1 MKNVKIMGLTVDNFK
16 GQRHLVLD
24 LDGRSASIYGD
35 NGTGK
40 TTVYDALTW
49 LLFGKDSGGGTKFDI
64 KPHDGAGRTLD
75 SKAITAVEA
84 VLEVDAAPLT
94 LRRTYYERWSSR
106 RGGGEVLEGHSSD
119 FFVDGVPVKKYAF
132 EEQVASIVDEG
143 LFRVLTNVTWFC
155 QGMHWR
161 DRRAVLFQLG
171 QVEDDRALMA
181 ERAEF
186 APLLA
191 AMGRLELEDY
201 KKKLLAERK
210 GLSGVRDD
218 VPVRMDE
225 CRKRLEGLE
234 GIDFAA
240 LDRERQALLARREAA
255 QADLA
260 RLSHGSL
267 LEGKR
272 CELASARLE
281 RTALEREREDYRRG
295 QLASMQDAGELDLQ
309 LKRSEAALRRQEER
323 LALAR
328 GDIRRAE
335 EQLERLRERWR
346 AVSAMAFRGEDC
358 PTCRRPLEGAMLR
371 EAEERFRA
379 NKQQALDDIL
389 AESRQ
394 KKETLEQGE
403 SFAGQL
409 EADIARDKERLAG
422 QRQALEAA
430 RAAEGTIQVLPG
442 YEERA
447 AALEARIEQL
457 SREAETLER
466 DSAAAGGALR
476 ETVRELDGQLRALDG
491 QIAKQGVLIETRRRL
506 EELRRQGAE
515 TAARLE
521 EVERMLDLCEQF
533 VRYKTSRITEN
544 VNSRFQMVR
553 WRLFEEQVNGG
564 IAECCEATVD
574 GTAYSTSLNKA
585 AKVNAGMEVIDVL
598 SRHYGV
604 RVPLVVDDAEG
615 VTALRKTEG
624 QVIRL
629 VVSGHD
635 PVLRVEMEEKS
646 V

>member
-1 MKNVKIMGLTVDNFK
+1 
-16 GQRHLVLD
+16 
-24 LDGRSASIYGD
+24 
-35 NGTGK
+35 
-40 TTVYDALTW
+40 
-49 LLFGKDSGGGTKFDI
+49 
-64 KPHDGAGRTLD
+64 
-75 SKAITAVEA
+75 
-84 VLEVDAAPLT
+84 
-94 LRRTYYERWSSR
+94 
-106 RGGGEVLEGHSSD
+106 
-119 FFVDGVPVKKYAF
+119 
-132 EEQVASIVDEG
+132 
-143 LFRVLTNVTWFC
+143 
-155 QGMHWR
+155 
-161 DRRAVLFQLG
+161 
-171 QVEDDRALMA
+171 
-181 ERAEF
+181 
-186 APLLA
+186 
-191 AMGRLELEDY
+191 
-201 KKKLLAERK
+201 
-210 GLSGVRDD
+210 
-218 VPVRMDE
+218 
-225 CRKRLEGLE
+225 
-234 GIDFAA
+234 
-240 LDRERQALLARREAA
+240 
-255 QADLA
+255 
-260 RLSHGSL
+260 
-267 LEGKR
+267 
-272 CELASARLE
+272 
-281 RTALEREREDYRRG
+281 
-295 QLASMQDAGELDLQ
+295 MQDAGELEMQ

-394 KKETLEQGE
+394 KKETLEQGK